1 MGIEALT
8 HADDGRLVLPDTA
21 GDWDDWV
28 SASST
33 RNHVLD
39 QPLLDWLERH
49 GEEHGFAKDGAED
62 FDERTDFRTFIFRKG
77 NEFESAV
84 VDHLR
89 TLTDVH
95 TVGGADAGYAARRD
109 RHG

>member
-33 RNHVLD
+33 HNRVLD
-39 QPLLDWLERH
+39 QPLLDWLERY
-49 GEEHGFAKDGAED
+49 GEQRG
-62 FDERTDFRTFIFRKG
+62 
-77 NEFESAV
+77 
-84 VDHLR
+84 
-89 TLTDVH
+89 
-95 TVGGADAGYAARRD
+95 
-109 RHG
+109 